1 MKKIKTQDAIGHV
14 LPHDMT
20 RIVKDEFKGPAFKKG
35 HIIKE
40 EDIPLLLEM
49 GKEHIY
55 VLEKDENMIHENDAA
70 KRLANI
76 CINDYME
83 MTDVQ
88 EGKIE
93 IKATVD
99 GFFEVDRER
108 LFELNYLG
116 DIAIATRT
124 GNLPVKKGDVLAG
137 TRIIPLLIDKKQL
150 EEAEKIKNN
159 VPVFKITPFKKL
171 KGGIVTTGSE
181 VYNNRIVDKFTPVV
195 KNKLIEYNV
204 ELIHHEICDDNTEMI
219 KDAIIKI
226 KNMGADVILC
236 TGGMSVDPDD
246 LTPAA
251 IKESGANIIAYGAP
265 TLPGSMFLVGY
276 FDDNTAIMGL
286 PGCVMYT
293 KTTVFDIL
301 FPYVIAGKK
310 ITREQIARLGYGGYC
325 LKCGTCHY
333 PNCEF
338 GKGV

>member
-1 MKKIKTQDAIGHV
+1 MKKIRVEDAVGHV

-20 RIVKDEFKGPAFKKG
+20 KIVKDEFKGAAFRKG
-35 HIIKE
+35 HVITE
-40 EDIPLLLEM
+40 EDIPKLLDM

-55 VLEKDENMIHENDAA
+55 VIEKDENMIHENDAA
-70 KRLANI
+70 KVLADI
-76 CINDYME
+76 CKNEYME
-83 MTDVQ
+83 LTDVV

-93 IKATVD
+93 IIATED
-99 GFFEVDRER
+99 GFFEIDVDR

-137 TRIIPLLIDKKQL
+137 TRIIPLLIDREQL
-150 EEAEKIKNN
+150 DKAVEIKGDT
-159 VPVFKITPFKKL
+159 PLFKIIPFKKL
-171 KGGIVTTGSE
+171 KAGIVTTGSE
-181 VYNNRIVDKFTPVV
+181 VYNGRIVDKFTPVV
-195 KNKLIEYNV
+195 KQKLADYNL
-204 ELIHHEICDDNTEMI
+204 ELIHHEVCDDDTDMIQKAITNI
-219 KDAIIKI
+219 KD
-226 KNMGADVILC
+226 MGADVILC

-251 IKESGANIIAYGAP
+251 ISKSGAEIITHGAP

-276 FDDNTAIMGL
+276 FEDGTAIMGL

-301 FPYVIAGKK
+301 FPYVVAGKK
-310 ITREQIARLGYGGYC
+310 ITRKQIAKLGYGGYC
-325 LKCGTCHY
+325 LKCEVCHY

>member
-1 MKKIKTQDAIGHV
+1 MKKIRVEDAIGHI

-20 RIVKDEFKGPAFKKG
+20 KIVKDEYKGVAFKKG
-35 HIIKE
+35 HIITE
-40 EDIPLLLEM
+40 EDIPKLLDM

-55 VLEKDENMIHENDAA
+55 ILEKNENMVHENEAA
-70 KRLANI
+70 LILANI
-76 CINDYME
+76 CKNDYMDI
-83 MTDVQ
+83 TDVV

-93 IKATVD
+93 IVATED
-99 GFFEVDRER
+99 GFFEIDTER
-108 LFELNYLG
+108 LFELNFLG

-150 EEAEKIKNN
+150 DRAEKIGGNT
-159 VPVFKITPFKKL
+159 PLFKITPFKKL
-171 KGGIVTTGSE
+171 KVGIVTTGSE
-181 VYNNRIVDKFTPVV
+181 VYNGRITDKFTPVV
-195 KNKLIEYNV
+195 KEKLKEYNL
-204 ELIHHEICDDNTEMI
+204 ELLHHEVCDDNTDMI
-219 KDAIIKI
+219 KSAITKI
-226 KNMGADVILC
+226 KDMGANLILC

-251 IKESGANIIAYGAP
+251 ISRSGAQIITHGTP

-276 FDDNTAIMGL
+276 FKDETAIMGL

-301 FPYVIAGKK
+301 FPYVVAGKK

-325 LKCGTCHY
+325 LKCDVCHY

>member
-1 MKKIKTQDAIGHV
+1 MKKIKTVEAVGHI

-20 RIVKDEFKGPAFKKG
+20 KIVKDEFKGAAFKKG
-35 HIIKE
+35 HIITK
-40 EDIPLLLEM
+40 EDIPLLLNM

-55 VLEKDENMIHENDAA
+55 VLEKDENLVHENDAA
-70 KRLANI
+70 LVLANI
-76 CINDYME
+76 CKNNHME
-83 MTDVQ
+83 LTDVT

-93 IKATVD
+93 IIATED
-99 GFFEVDRER
+99 GFFEIDVDR

-137 TRIIPLLIDKKQL
+137 TRIIPLLIDKEQL
-150 EEAEKIKNN
+150 DKAVEIKGDT
-159 VPVFKITPFKKL
+159 PIFKITPFRKL
-171 KGGIVTTGSE
+171 KAGIVTTGSE
-181 VYNNRIVDKFTPVV
+181 VYKGRIVDKFTPVV
-195 KNKLIEYNV
+195 KQKLQEYNL
-204 ELIHHEICDDNTEMI
+204 ELIHHEVCDDDTEMI
-219 KDAIIKI
+219 KDAITRIKT
-226 KNMGADVILC
+226 MGADVILC

-251 IKESGANIIAYGAP
+251 ISKSGAEIITYGAP

-276 FDDNTAIMGL
+276 FEDGTAVMGL

-301 FPYVIAGKK
+301 FPYVVAGKK
-310 ITREQIARLGYGGYC
+310 ITRKQIAKLGYGGYC
-325 LKCGTCHY
+325 LKCEVCHY

>member
-124 GNLPVKKGDVLAG
+124 GNLPVKKGDVLC
-137 TRIIPLLIDKKQL
+137 II
-150 EEAEKIKNN
+150 EAMKLMNEIEAN
-159 VPVFKITPFKKL
+159 VDGEIVEIMAQNGEMVEYGESLFKIRK
-171 KGGIVTTGSE
+171 
-181 VYNNRIVDKFTPVV
+181 
-195 KNKLIEYNV
+195 
-204 ELIHHEICDDNTEMI
+204 
-219 KDAIIKI
+219 
-226 KNMGADVILC
+226 AD
-236 TGGMSVDPDD
+236 
-246 LTPAA
+246 
-251 IKESGANIIAYGAP
+251 
-265 TLPGSMFLVGY
+265 
-276 FDDNTAIMGL
+276 
-286 PGCVMYT
+286 
-293 KTTVFDIL
+293 
-301 FPYVIAGKK
+301 
-310 ITREQIARLGYGGYC
+310 
-325 LKCGTCHY
+325 
-333 PNCEF
+333 
-338 GKGV
+338 